1 MLLQFLIES
10 VVVSALGGSIGIILA
25 FFISWGVAI
34 KMDIPFAFDMWVA
47 FGAFLFSAIIGVI
60 FGYLPAKRASK
71 LDPIEALRYE

>member
-1 MLLQFLIES
+1 ERDVLLQFLIES

-47 FGAFLFSAIIGVI
+47 FGAFLFTASIGVS
-60 FGYLPAKRASK
+60 FRCVSEKESAKS
-71 LDPIEALRYE
+71 